1 MCNSKA
7 SETRD
12 NARSN
17 HSMSLIGFELLG
29 AYQAPGVVQFQ
40 RNTGSFFTI
49 QNDMYVFSFYIW
61 ETLDEAFG
69 DEAAWA

>member
-1 MCNSKA
+1 MACPLSD
-7 SETRD
+7 SSCCVHT
-12 NARSN
+12 
-17 HSMSLIGFELLG
+17 
-29 AYQAPGVVQFQ
+29 GVVQFQ

-49 QNDMYVFSFYIW
+49 QNDMYVFSFYVW

>member
-1 MCNSKA
+1 
-7 SETRD
+7 
-12 NARSN
+12 
-17 HSMSLIGFELLG
+17 MSLIGFELLC
-29 AYQAPGVVQFQ
+29 AYQAPGVAWGNFEPASLSRLVQFQ

-49 QNDMYVFSFYIW
+49 QNDMYVFSFYVW

>member
-1 MCNSKA
+1 
-7 SETRD
+7 
-12 NARSN
+12 
-17 HSMSLIGFELLG
+17 MSLIGFELLC

>member
-1 MCNSKA
+1 
-7 SETRD
+7 
-12 NARSN
+12 
-17 HSMSLIGFELLG
+17 MSLIGFELLC

-49 QNDMYVFSFYIW
+49 QNDMYVFSFYVW

-69 DEAAWA
+69 DDCLLYTSPSPRD

>member
-1 MCNSKA
+1 MACPLSDSSCCVHTK
-7 SETRD
+7 R
-12 NARSN
+12 R
-17 HSMSLIGFELLG
+17 
-29 AYQAPGVVQFQ
+29 GVVQFQ

-49 QNDMYVFSFYIW
+49 QNDMYVFSFYVW

>member
-1 MCNSKA
+1 
-7 SETRD
+7 
-12 NARSN
+12 
-17 HSMSLIGFELLG
+17 MSLIGFELWG